1 MLCLVVTN
9 YFFKGQTIGC
19 YQLKENLMSITLNF
33 QPIDKIRKQ
42 VRSKLW
48 LGLVMATSLTAP
60 TLANAEIT
68 QRDIDNYG
76 TAMAAA
82 ANAKS
87 ISRVASLVADDA
99 LISVSRK
106 GKTTTLNK
114 SNYLN
119 LLQNNWS
126 NATQYGYDIQLNNV
140 VFSGN
145 HAKADA
151 ITTEVIV
158 ENNETTRLVTT
169 SRITFAESGNSVL
182 LSRAISQLVIEKH

>member
-1 MLCLVVTN
+1 MT
-9 YFFKGQTIGC
+9 
-19 YQLKENLMSITLNF
+19 ITLNF

-42 VRSKLW
+42 VKSKLW
-48 LGLVMATSLTAP
+48 LGLVMATSLTVP

-126 NATQYGYDIQLNNV
+126 KATRYGYDIQLNNV
-140 VFSGN
+140 VISGN

-158 ENNETTRLVTT
+158 ENNVTTRLVTT

>member
-1 MLCLVVTN
+1 MT
-9 YFFKGQTIGC
+9 
-19 YQLKENLMSITLNF
+19 ITLNF

-42 VRSKLW
+42 VKSKLW
-48 LGLVMATSLTAP
+48 LGLVMATSLTVP

-126 NATQYGYDIQLNNV
+126 KATQYGYDIQLNNV
-140 VFSGN
+140 VISGN

-158 ENNETTRLVTT
+158 ENNVTTRLVTT
-169 SRITFAESGNSVL
+169 SRITFAESGNLVL

>member
-1 MLCLVVTN
+1 MT
-9 YFFKGQTIGC
+9 
-19 YQLKENLMSITLNF
+19 ITLNF

-48 LGLVMATSLTAP
+48 LGLVIATSLTVP

-126 NATQYGYDIQLNNV
+126 KATRYGYDIQLNNV
-140 VFSGN
+140 VSSGN

-158 ENNETTRLVTT
+158 ENNLTTRLVTT

>member
-1 MLCLVVTN
+1 MT
-9 YFFKGQTIGC
+9 
-19 YQLKENLMSITLNF
+19 ITLNF
-33 QPIDKIRKQ
+33 QPIDTIRKQ
-42 VRSKLW
+42 VKSKLW
-48 LGLVMATSLTAP
+48 LGLVMATSLTVP

-76 TAMAAA
+76 AAMASA

-126 NATQYGYDIQLNNV
+126 KATRYGYDIQLNNV
-140 VFSGN
+140 VISGN
-145 HAKADA
+145 RAKADA

-158 ENNETTRLVTT
+158 ENNVTTRLVTT

>member
-1 MLCLVVTN
+1 MFIKSNMNNIAKTPAKVSTKWLVSLGVMV
-9 YFFKGQTIGC
+9 G
-19 YQLKENLMSITLNF
+19 LSISN
-33 QPIDKIRKQ
+33 I
-42 VRSKLW
+42 
-48 LGLVMATSLTAP
+48 
-60 TLANAEIT
+60 ANAEIT
-68 QRDIDNYG
+68 QREIDNFG
-76 TAMAAA
+76 TAMMAA

-87 ISRVASLVADDA
+87 MSRVSSLIADDA

-106 GKTTTLNK
+106 GKTSTLNK

-126 NATQYGYDIQLNNV
+126 KATQYGYDIQINNV
-140 VFSGN
+140 VVTGN

-158 ENNETTRLVTT
+158 ENNVTTRLVTT
-169 SRITFAESGNSVL
+169 SRITFTESADTVL

>member
-1 MLCLVVTN
+1 M
-9 YFFKGQTIGC
+9 TI
-19 YQLKENLMSITLNF
+19 TFNF
-33 QPIDKIRKQ
+33 QPIDKIQKQ

-48 LGLVMATSLTAP
+48 LGLVMATSLTVP

-87 ISRVASLVADDA
+87 ISRDASLVADDA

-126 NATQYGYDIQLNNV
+126 KATRYGYDIQLNNV
-140 VFSGN
+140 VISGN

-158 ENNETTRLVTT
+158 ENNVTTRLVTT

>member
-1 MLCLVVTN
+1 MT
-9 YFFKGQTIGC
+9 
-19 YQLKENLMSITLNF
+19 ITLNF

-42 VRSKLW
+42 VKSKLW
-48 LGLVMATSLTAP
+48 LGLVIATSLTVP

-126 NATQYGYDIQLNNV
+126 KATRYGYDIQLNNV

-158 ENNETTRLVTT
+158 ENNLTTRLVTT